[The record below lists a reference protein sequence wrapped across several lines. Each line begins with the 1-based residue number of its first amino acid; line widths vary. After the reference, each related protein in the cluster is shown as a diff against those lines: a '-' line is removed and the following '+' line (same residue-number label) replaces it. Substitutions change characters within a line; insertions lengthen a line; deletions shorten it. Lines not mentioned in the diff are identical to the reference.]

1 MFVSSPVLLRLSAL
15 LVAAM
20 LLGGCA
26 LPPPGPRPA
35 SQLLSVQQAAD
46 TRLGRALDQR
56 LADHPG
62 GVSGIYPLAEPLNA
76 FTARALLAQGADKT
90 LDVQYYIWADDTIGR
105 LLFRALHDAA
115 ERGVRVRLLL
125 DDNGIAGLDETLAA
139 LDAHPNMEIRLFN
152 PFPMRTPKWLGYLWD
167 FPRLNRRMHSK
178 SFTVDGQATIIGG
191 RNVADEYFGAN
202 PQSRFADL
210 DVLALGPA
218 ARKVNQEFDRYWA
231 SAPAY
236 PVKKLL
242 SDVEDPNAILDEV
255 LKPSDDAARYRNA
268 LAQSDFLDRL
278 LDESLAMTWARVDVV
293 SDDPEKVLGDVH
305 KDRLMSRQ
313 LAAALEDPQNSVTLV
328 SPYFIPGKKGV
339 KLFSELE
346 DRGVDVTVLTNSLA
360 ANDVALVHSGYAK
373 YRRALLDAGVTLFE
387 TRRAATGADKQ
398 PRAGVMSSAAS
409 SLHAKTFAVD
419 GEVLF
424 IGSLNFDPRSTH
436 LNTEIGFLIDSPELA
451 ADMEGAFDDEVP
463 QNAYRVTLEDG
474 ELRWHETR
482 DGEPVTH
489 RREPDTSLAK
499 RWMVKAFSLLP
510 LEPLL

>member
-1 MFVSSPVLLRLSAL
+1 MIFSSPVIFRLSAL
-15 LVAAM
+15 LAAVM

-46 TRLGRALDQR
+46 TRLGRALSQR
-56 LADHPG
+56 LADRPE
-62 GVSGIYPLAEPLNA
+62 GVSGVYPLAEPLNA
-76 FTARALLAQGADKT
+76 FSARALLAEGADKT

-105 LLFRALHDAA
+105 LLFRTLHDAA

-125 DDNGIAGLDETLAA
+125 DDNGIAGLDESLAA
-139 LDAHPNMEIRLFN
+139 LDAHRNIEIRLFN
-152 PFPMRTPKWLGYLWD
+152 PFPIRTPKWLGYLWD

-218 ARKVNQEFDRYWA
+218 AREVNQEFDRYWA

-242 SDVEDPNAILDEV
+242 PEVQDPEAVLDE
-255 LKPSDDAARYRNA
+255 LLEPSDNAGRYRDA
-268 LAQSDFLDRL
+268 LEQSDFLERL
-278 LDESLAMTWARVDVV
+278 LDESLEMTWAQVDVI

-313 LAAALEDPQNSVTLV
+313 LAAALDDPRSSVTLV
-328 SPYFIPGKKGV
+328 SPYFIPGDAGV
-339 KLFSELE
+339 DLFAELE
-346 DRGVDVTVLTNSLA
+346 ARGVDVTVLTNSLA

-387 TRRAATGADKQ
+387 TRRAATGGGKQ

-436 LNTEIGFLIDSPELA
+436 LNTEIGFLIESPELA
-451 ADMEGAFDDEVP
+451 ADMESAFDNEVP
-463 QNAYRVTLEDG
+463 QNAYQVMLEDG
-474 ELRWHETR
+474 ELRWQETR

-489 RREPDTSLAK
+489 HREPETGFFK
-499 RWMVKAFSLLP
+499 RFWVKIFSLLP